1 MIKPVGNRLL
11 IRIEM
16 KKGAIELIGETK
28 KENQRFFIE
37 AIGDEVGNLEFVQDA
52 SYGTSSYAP
61 KQIRVTHFKVGQ
73 EIVLYNHTHFQ
84 GFIGCEETKEIH
96 RSLISANDVWG
107 IVE

>member
-16 KKGAIELIGETK
+16 KKAAIELIGEAK

-37 AIGDEVGNLEFVQDA
+37 EIGDECWKEMSMTVNGM
-52 SYGTSSYAP
+52 
-61 KQIRVTHFKVGQ
+61 KQNSAIPYCPFQVGQ
-73 EIVLYNHTHFQ
+73 EIILYNHTHFQ
-84 GFIGCEETKEIH
+84 GFIGCEESKEIH

>member
-37 AIGDEVGNLEFVQDA
+37 AIGDDVNKVIEIEG
-52 SYGTSSYAP
+52 SGITTHKGIYAP
-61 KQIRVTHFKVGQ
+61 FKVGQ
-73 EIVLYNHTHFQ
+73 EIILYNHTHFQ
-84 GFIGCEETKEIH
+84 GFIGCEESKEIH

>member
-37 AIGDEVGNLEFVQDA
+37 AIGEGETITERN
-52 SYGTSSYAP
+52 
-61 KQIRVTHFKVGQ
+61 FKVGQ
-73 EIVLYNHTHFQ
+73 EVVLYNHTHFQ

-96 RSLISANDVWG
+96 RSLISASDVWG